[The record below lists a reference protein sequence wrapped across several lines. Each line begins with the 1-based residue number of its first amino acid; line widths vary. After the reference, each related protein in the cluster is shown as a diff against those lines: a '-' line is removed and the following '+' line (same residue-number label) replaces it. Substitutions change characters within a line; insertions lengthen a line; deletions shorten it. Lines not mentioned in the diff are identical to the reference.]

1 MNITPNKIDYDE
13 LIQKYFELHQS
24 NNSGSH
30 THTAQ
35 AITNHPNRRNGLFE
49 QDFVIGLKLNGD
61 IEILKSRLGYDID
74 HIDTNMLI
82 KLFSKVLV
90 RNYFGNKMKLFEE
103 TLEREVNVNI
113 MKTLMESRGTN
124 ESSI

>member
-61 IEILKSRLGYDID
+61 IEILKSRLGYDIN
-74 HIDTNMLI
+74 HIQTDSLI
-82 KLFSKVLV
+82 QLFSRVLV
-90 RNYFGNKMKLFEE
+90 RHFFGDKMKLFEE
-103 TLEREVNVNI
+103 TLEKEVVNSI
-113 MKTLMESRGTN
+113 RRTLIESRGTN
-124 ESSI
+124 ESS